1 MGVRLNA
8 SNPLAKGVQ
17 HSGLKRP
24 AHRLKGVR
32 PLSLDHGLV
41 ETKDQPSGCN
51 PTSDP
56 LSKDLA

>member
-1 MGVRLNA
+1 MRPTLW
-8 SNPLAKGVQ
+8 LKGVQ

-32 PLSLDHGLV
+32 PLSPDHGLV
-41 ETKDQPSGCN
+41 ETKGQPSGCN

-56 LSKDLA
+56 LSKDPA